1 VCQWLFHLESA
12 DFLDDEVPAEVA
24 AVAVFKEDTA
34 APEHAPVATQEPVDP
49 TVSLYVIV
57 GILME
62 NAMLLSVSIHGHH
75 LVALLDSGSMHNFI
89 NVELMR
95 PLRLSTASHPTMWV
109 LVANGDR
116 VPYVGVTCDVAL
128 AIGAEEFNISCF
140 GHQPW

>member
-1 VCQWLFHLESA
+1 M
-12 DFLDDEVPAEVA
+12 
-24 AVAVFKEDTA
+24 
-34 APEHAPVATQEPVDP
+34 TQELADP
-49 TVSLYVIV
+49 IVSLYAIV

-62 NAMLLSVSIHGHH
+62 NDMLLLVSIHGHH

-140 GHQPW
+140 GHQPWWF